1 VEDRE
6 MSTSDPK
13 TTRQMPAGFDAAWGY
28 PLMEAIFKR
37 RTRRIALG
45 SEIPG
50 GPTQFKSEAP
60 PLPLDE
66 LEEALLVQAATGLS
80 GLNLADL
87 PFCDEQGRDM
97 GGNTMIQF
105 AGRTWPSPCA
115 SHDTELFYWND
126 EGTYVMKLHETTP
139 DELLLYQTRDDR
151 GRVLE
156 FHRKCAVK
164 LFDGRP
170 QYSHSYPTMLPFN
183 ILNVLLLMCGW
194 PDGGIT
200 LVDPE
205 NENRPA
211 GCERWIKEG
220 LLNSMYTAPISYFGK
235 VSEIESGFIIQN
247 LLLAIQAM
255 GLGGW
260 VHAHPT
266 AMVLLGGTPLAKG
279 LGFRFVT
286 GKSGSTKGI
295 PSPVGL
301 EGVME
306 AYCPPFYPS
315 MDAAVDAVVEAKFG
329 SGGLYDPQG
338 ESASAFANHHELVSG
353 VPRYSDAL
361 VQCVKDICNYIYE
374 TMRSRP
380 RAAGFRRITW
390 TSSSTTA
397 STRRAPTPRRS
408 ATTSS
413 SGTPPEPSPSRRG
426 CSQDAGDQ
434 RSRGIRDRGGARG
447 GPRHLLGHD
456 RKDGDLGVRDHHR
469 PGGAPPAAARRTH
482 AAGAGM
488 DPGSALRSAGAALS
502 TARRG
507 LVRAPLD

>member
-1 VEDRE
+1 
-6 MSTSDPK
+6 MSSSDPK
-13 TTRQMPAGFDAAWGY
+13 ATTRIPAGFDAAWGY

-50 GPTQFKSEAP
+50 GPTQFKSEKP

-87 PFCDEQGRDM
+87 PFCDERGRDM

-115 SHDTELFYWND
+115 SHDTELFFWND

-139 DELLLYQTRDDR
+139 DELLLYETQDDR
-151 GRVLE
+151 DQILE

-170 QYSHSYPTMLPFN
+170 QYPHSYPTMLPFN
-183 ILNVLLLMCGW
+183 IPTSDIPGSTIFLPVADTTFELINVLLLMCGW

-205 NENRPA
+205 NGNRPA
-211 GCERWIKEG
+211 GCERWVAEG
-220 LLNSMYTAPISYFGK
+220 LLNSMYTAPISYFGR

-286 GKSGSTKGI
+286 GKAGSTQGM

-301 EGVME
+301 PEILE
-306 AYCPPFYPS
+306 AYCPPFHPS

-329 SGGLYDPQG
+329 SGGLYDPQS
-338 ESASAFANHHELVSG
+338 ESASAFANRHEVVSG
-353 VPRYSDAL
+353 VPHYSDAL

-374 TMRSRP
+374 TYGRFPSHVD
-380 RAAGFRRITW
+380 AI
-390 TSSSTTA
+390 ST
-397 STRRAPTPRRS
+397 P
-408 ATTSS
+408 
-413 SGTPPEPSPSRRG
+413 G
-426 CSQDAGDQ
+426 CWVQAHHLDLEFY
-434 RSRGIRDRGGARG
+434 DRFYKKGAYTEAQ
-447 GPRHLLGHD
+447 
-456 RKDGDLGVRDHHR
+456 RDHMTLWH
-469 PGGAPPAAARRTH
+469 
-482 AAGAGM
+482 
-488 DPGSALRSAGAALS
+488 SA
-502 TARRG
+502 
-507 LVRAPLD
+507 

>member
-1 VEDRE
+1 
-6 MSTSDPK
+6 MSTPDPK
-13 TTRQMPAGFDAAWGY
+13 TNSQIPAGFDAAWDY

-60 PLPLDE
+60 PLSLDE

-115 SHDTELFYWND
+115 SHDTELFFWND

-139 DELLLYQTRDDR
+139 EELLLYQTRDDR
-151 GRVLE
+151 QKILE

-170 QYSHSYPTMLPFN
+170 QYPHSYPTMLPFN
-183 ILNVLLLMCGW
+183 IPTSDIPGSTIFLPVADTTFELINVLLLMCGW

-205 NENRPA
+205 NGNRPA
-211 GCERWIKEG
+211 GCERWVKEG
-220 LLNSMYTAPISYFGK
+220 LLNSMYTVPISYFGK

-286 GKSGSTKGI
+286 GKGGSAKGI

-301 EGVME
+301 PGILE
-306 AYCPPFYPS
+306 AYCPPFHSS
-315 MDAAVDAVVEAKFG
+315 MDAAVDAVVEAKFA
-329 SGGLYDPQG
+329 SGGLYDPEG
-338 ESASAFANHHELVSG
+338 KPASAFANHHELVSG

-374 TMRSRP
+374 TYGRFPSHVD
-380 RAAGFRRITW
+380 AI
-390 TSSSTTA
+390 ST
-397 STRRAPTPRRS
+397 P
-408 ATTSS
+408 
-413 SGTPPEPSPSRRG
+413 G
-426 CSQDAGDQ
+426 CWVQAHHLDLEFY
-434 RSRGIRDRGGARG
+434 DRFYKEGAYTEAQ
-447 GPRHLLGHD
+447 
-456 RKDGDLGVRDHHR
+456 RDHMKLWH
-469 PGGAPPAAARRTH
+469 
-482 AAGAGM
+482 
-488 DPGSALRSAGAALS
+488 SA
-502 TARRG
+502 
-507 LVRAPLD
+507 

>member
-1 VEDRE
+1 
-6 MSTSDPK
+6 MSDSDPR
-13 TTRQMPAGFDAAWGY
+13 TSSQIPAGFDAAWSY

-50 GPTQFKSEAP
+50 GPTQFKSGQP

-115 SHDTELFYWND
+115 SHDTELFFWND
-126 EGTYVMKLHETTP
+126 EGTYVMKLHEITP
-139 DELLLYQTRDDR
+139 DELLLYEKQDDR
-151 GRVLE
+151 ARILE

-170 QYSHSYPTMLPFN
+170 EYSHSYPTMLPFN
-183 ILNVLLLMCGW
+183 IPTSDIPGSTIFLPVADTTFELINVLLLMCGW

-205 NENRPA
+205 NGNQPA

-220 LLNSMYTAPISYFGK
+220 LLNAMYTAPISYFGK

-260 VHAHPT
+260 VHAHLT

-286 GKSGSTKGI
+286 GKGGSTKGI

-301 EGVME
+301 EGILE

-329 SGGLYDPQG
+329 SGGLYDPEN
-338 ESASAFANHHELVSG
+338 ESTSAFSNHHELVTG

-361 VQCVKDICNYIYE
+361 VQCVKDICNYIYQ
-374 TMRSRP
+374 TYGRFPSHVD
-380 RAAGFRRITW
+380 AI
-390 TSSSTTA
+390 ST
-397 STRRAPTPRRS
+397 P
-408 ATTSS
+408 
-413 SGTPPEPSPSRRG
+413 G
-426 CSQDAGDQ
+426 CWVQAHHLDLEFY
-434 RSRGIRDRGGARG
+434 DRFYKKGAYTEAQ
-447 GPRHLLGHD
+447 
-456 RKDGDLGVRDHHR
+456 RDHMTLWH
-469 PGGAPPAAARRTH
+469 
-482 AAGAGM
+482 
-488 DPGSALRSAGAALS
+488 SA
-502 TARRG
+502 
-507 LVRAPLD
+507 